1 MRKEIKW
8 ILFYVVYVIVMI
20 IGEKMAPSGV
30 CTPGLG
36 FLLLLLLIPIS
47 LILLLKDL
55 YKYYREPEKSRFYCI
70 LIHPIV
76 WLLFFVFLKLNG

>member
-1 MRKEIKW
+1 MRKVVKW
-8 ILFYVVYVIVMI
+8 VLFYVVYISTMI

-47 LILLLKDL
+47 VILLLKDL
-55 YKYYREPEKSRFYCI
+55 YKYYREPEKSRLYCI
-70 LIHPIV
+70 LIHPII
-76 WLLFFVFLKLNG
+76 WMLLFIFLWLND